1 MSEFRRWRRKPVDL
15 DAELRASRP
24 TPSDEFVR
32 GLTRDLRATDI
43 RATGESR
50 RMRVGF
56 AAAFTVA
63 ILGALS
69 AVGGLGYAAS
79 AASDAAHAVKSVVV
93 KSNTP
98 TNHVSTVQN
107 TPAQSQY
114 RPGCG
119 LGDENHIHTGPPGQG
134 GVCPA
139 QGNP

>member
-1 MSEFRRWRRKPVDL
+1 
-15 DAELRASRP
+15 
-24 TPSDEFVR
+24 VR
-32 GLTRDLRATDI
+32 GLTRDI

-50 RMRVGF
+50 RLRLGF

-69 AVGGLGYAAS
+69 AVGGLSYAAS

-98 TNHVSTVQN
+98 TNQVPTVQIS
-107 TPAQSQY
+107 PAQSQY